1 MTKEQ
6 LTHLFERANEQVE
19 LLRTHKYEF
28 IDSHLDNIEREMH
41 EFVDAGTKLIEEGD
55 TLQIGIVG
63 QVKAGKSSFLN
74 ALFFDGENILPRAS
88 TPMTAGLTILEY
100 GEQNALEVD
109 YFTQKDWN
117 FFERDSDAY
126 KRVEE
131 ECKKE
136 EPNASATVLKRMIED
151 RTTEQNRVAYEMIS
165 KCSLAASKKI
175 DSASDTLTFQNY
187 RELQNGLEKYV
198 GAAGEF
204 TSVVK
209 SIRVKL
215 KDERLKGLR
224 IVDTPGVNDP
234 VLSREN
240 RTRTFLHSCHGV
252 FLLSS
257 SSDFFGSADVQF
269 LNNRVG
275 TEGIAKVVLLAS
287 KFDSVLQDLGSQ
299 YEMQESTKISLAEA
313 ATKQNELFVKRLN
326 EMKGQL
332 KDGFKKGQLVDIE
345 LNYTSGIS
353 YSLAHKD
360 ESEWD
365 DMEKNVAAQ
374 MKRFYPND
382 FATPEQAKQSFNE
395 LANIADI
402 EEDYLR
408 GVFLNNKESIMREKM
423 SAFFDAHQQRIKD
436 ALSSAESDLNL
447 RRKDIDEKSL
457 AEIKQQRETQKK
469 MFTALEEEFKKIIT
483 DFNSSL
489 QNTLKDIGLTIQLN
503 EHFNP
508 PMETIDVSI
517 EHKGLLWGHSN
528 TQMSYST
535 INSTEAKSQVDQSIE
550 VYIQGWHNAWKKVF
564 NETKESFSNKM
575 LDLIR
580 EKAEETADSRVF
592 DDDFYRSML
601 DKTMS
606 QLNFYSRL
614 DLDELLN
621 SFKNKVY
628 KIVNTPFKRPDCKD
642 QKEAAARQTLQDA
655 ALNHTQQIRERVYY
669 EVFDAIKDKVK
680 KECIPT
686 NLRKVIQSLESLKGK
701 FGETLKQNAE
711 YYLNELEKQ
720 LQNQQASLEKIDV
733 VIADFQKLNVL
744 FK

>member
-109 YFTQKDWN
+109 YFTQKDWS

-136 EPNASATVLKRMIED
+136 EPGASATVLKRMIED

-299 YEMQESTKISLAEA
+299 YEMQESTRISLAEA
-313 ATKQNELFVKRLN
+313 ATEQNALFVKRLN
-326 EMKGQL
+326 DMKGQL

-353 YSLAHKD
+353 YSLAHKN

-402 EEDYLR
+402 EEAYLR

-423 SAFFDAHQQRIKD
+423 SVFFDAHQQRIKD

-469 MFTALEEEFKKIIT
+469 VFTALEQKFKEKIT
-483 DFNSSL
+483 NFNSSL
-489 QNTLKDIGLTIQLN
+489 QGTLNDFGVRIQLN

-508 PMETIDVSI
+508 PMEDVDVNI
-517 EHKGLLWGHSN
+517 EHKGFLWGHNN

-535 INSTEAKSQVDQSIE
+535 INSFEAKRQVDHSIE
-550 VYIQGWHNAWKKVF
+550 AYIQEWYKAWQEVF
-564 NETKESFSNKM
+564 NNTKETFSNEM
-575 LDLIR
+575 LVLIR
-580 EKAEETADSRVF
+580 KKAEETADSRTF

-606 QLNFYSRL
+606 QLNFCSRL
-614 DLDELLN
+614 DLGNTLN
-621 SFKNKVY
+621 LFKGKVY
-628 KIVNTPFKRPDCKD
+628 KIVNTRFEPSNYKE
-642 QKEAAARQTLQDA
+642 QKEAVARQSLQDA
-655 ALNHTQQIRERVYY
+655 ALNHTQQIRDKIYY
-669 EVFDAIKDKVK
+669 EVFAPIKDEVE
-680 KECIPT
+680 KEAKRHLVNVT
-686 NLRKVIQSLESLKGK
+686 QHLDSLKDK
-701 FGETLKQNAE
+701 FGKTLNQNAE
-711 YYLNELEKQ
+711 YYLNELKEQ
-720 LQNQQASLEKIDV
+720 LQNQQASLEKIDA

>member
-109 YFTQKDWN
+109 YFTQKDWS

-136 EPNASATVLKRMIED
+136 EPNASATVLKRMIEE

-175 DSASDTLTFQNY
+175 DSASETLAFQNY
-187 RELQNGLEKYV
+187 RELQDGLEKYV

-287 KFDSVLQDLGSQ
+287 KLDSVLQDLGSQ
-299 YEMQESTKISLAEA
+299 YEMQESTRISLAEA
-313 ATKQNELFVKRLN
+313 ATEQNALFVKRLN
-326 EMKGQL
+326 DMKGQL

-360 ESEWD
+360 ESKWD

-423 SAFFDAHQQRIKD
+423 SVFFDAHQQRIKD

-469 MFTALEEEFKKIIT
+469 VFKALEQKFKEKIT
-483 DFNSSL
+483 NFNSSL
-489 QNTLKDIGLTIQLN
+489 QGTLNDFGVRIQLN

-508 PMETIDVSI
+508 PMEDVDVNI
-517 EHKGLLWGHSN
+517 EHKGFLWGHNN
-528 TQMSYST
+528 TQMSYSA
-535 INSTEAKSQVDQSIE
+535 INSFEAKRQVDHSIE
-550 VYIQGWHNAWKKVF
+550 AYIQEWYKAWQEVF
-564 NETKESFSNKM
+564 NNTKETFSNEM

-580 EKAEETADSRVF
+580 KKAEETADSRAF

-606 QLNFYSRL
+606 KLNFCSNL
-614 DLDELLN
+614 DLGKLLN
-621 SFKNKVY
+621 SFKNKAY
-628 KIVNTPFKRPDCKD
+628 NIVNIPFKRPDCYD
-642 QKEAAARQTLQDA
+642 QKEAVARQTLQDA
-655 ALNHTQQIRERVYY
+655 ALNHTQQIRERIYY
-669 EVFDAIKDKVK
+669 EVFDAIKYEVE
-680 KECIPT
+680 KEAKRYLVEI
-686 NLRKVIQSLESLKGK
+686 NQSLESLKDEFGK
-701 FGETLKQNAE
+701 TLKRNAE
-711 YYLNELEKQ
+711 YYLNELEEQ
-720 LQNQQASLEKIDV
+720 LQNQQASLEKIDA

>member
-109 YFTQKDWN
+109 YFTQKDWS

-136 EPNASATVLKRMIED
+136 EPNASATVLKRMIEE

-175 DSASDTLTFQNY
+175 DSASETLAFQNY
-187 RELQNGLEKYV
+187 RELQDGLEKYV

-299 YEMQESTKISLAEA
+299 YEMQESTRISLAEA
-313 ATKQNELFVKRLN
+313 ATEQNALFVKRLN
-326 EMKGQL
+326 DMKGQL
-332 KDGFKKGQLVDIE
+332 KDGFKKGELVDIE

-360 ESEWD
+360 ESKWD

-423 SAFFDAHQQRIKD
+423 SVFFDAHQQRIKD

-469 MFTALEEEFKKIIT
+469 VFKALEQKFKEKIT
-483 DFNSSL
+483 NFNSSL
-489 QNTLKDIGLTIQLN
+489 QGTLNDFGVRIQLN

-508 PMETIDVSI
+508 PMEDVDVNI
-517 EHKGLLWGHSN
+517 EHKGFLWGHNN
-528 TQMSYST
+528 TQMSYSA
-535 INSTEAKSQVDQSIE
+535 INSFEAKRQVDHSIE
-550 VYIQGWHNAWKKVF
+550 AYIQEWYKAWQEVF
-564 NETKESFSNKM
+564 NNTKETFSNEM

-580 EKAEETADSRVF
+580 KKAEETADSRAF

-606 QLNFYSRL
+606 KLNFCSNL
-614 DLDELLN
+614 DLGKLLN
-621 SFKNKVY
+621 SFKNKAY
-628 KIVNTPFKRPDCKD
+628 NIVNIPFKRPDCYD
-642 QKEAAARQTLQDA
+642 QKEAVARQTLQDA
-655 ALNHTQQIRERVYY
+655 ALNHTQQIRERIYY
-669 EVFDAIKDKVK
+669 EVFDAIKYEVE
-680 KECIPT
+680 KEAKRYLVEI
-686 NLRKVIQSLESLKGK
+686 NQSLESLKDEFGK
-701 FGETLKQNAE
+701 TLKRNAE
-711 YYLNELEKQ
+711 YYLNELEEQ
-720 LQNQQASLEKIDV
+720 LQNQQASLEKIDA

>member
-19 LLRTHKYEF
+19 LLRIHKYEF

-109 YFTQKDWN
+109 YFTQKDWS

-136 EPNASATVLKRMIED
+136 EPGASATVLKRMIEG

-187 RELQNGLEKYV
+187 RELQNDLEKYV

-299 YEMQESTKISLAEA
+299 YEMQESTRISLAEA
-313 ATKQNELFVKRLN
+313 ATEQNALFVKRLN
-326 EMKGQL
+326 DMKGQL

-360 ESEWD
+360 ESKWD

-423 SAFFDAHQQRIKD
+423 SVFFDAHQQRIKD
-436 ALSSAESDLNL
+436 ALCSAESDLNL
-447 RRKDIDEKSL
+447 RRKDINKKSL
-457 AEIKQQRETQKK
+457 AEIEQQLETQKK
-469 MFTALEEEFKKIIT
+469 LFTALEEKFENIIT

-508 PMETIDVSI
+508 PMETIDDVNI
-517 EHKGLLWGHSN
+517 EHKGILWGHNN
-528 TQMSYST
+528 TLMSYST
-535 INSTEAKSQVDQSIE
+535 INRDETKRQVDHSIE
-550 VYIQGWHNAWKKVF
+550 AYIQEWYKAWQEVFDNTKK
-564 NETKESFSNKM
+564 TFSNEM

-580 EKAEETADSRVF
+580 EKAEETADSRAF
-592 DDDFYRSML
+592 DDDFYRRML
-601 DKTMS
+601 EKTMS
-606 QLNFYSRL
+606 QLNFCSRL
-614 DLDELLN
+614 DLGKTLN
-621 SFKNKVY
+621 LFKDKVY
-628 KIVNTPFKRPDCKD
+628 KIVNIRFEPSNYKE
-642 QKEAAARQTLQDA
+642 QKEAVARQSLQDA
-655 ALNHTQQIRERVYY
+655 ALNHTQQIRDKIYY
-669 EVFDAIKDKVK
+669 EVFAPIKDEVE
-680 KECIPT
+680 KEAKRHLVNVT
-686 NLRKVIQSLESLKGK
+686 QHLDSLKDK
-701 FGETLKQNAE
+701 FGKTLNQNAE
-711 YYLNELEKQ
+711 YYLNELKEQ
-720 LQNQQASLEKIDV
+720 LQNQQASLEKIDA

>member
-109 YFTQKDWN
+109 YFTQKDWS

-136 EPNASATVLKRMIED
+136 EPNVSATVLKRMIEE

-187 RELQNGLEKYV
+187 RELQNELEKYV

-299 YEMQESTKISLAEA
+299 YEMQESTRISLAEA
-313 ATKQNELFVKRLN
+313 ADKQNKLFVDRLN
-326 EMKGQL
+326 ETKGQL
-332 KDGFKKGQLVDIE
+332 KDGFKKGEHLDIE

-353 YSLAHKD
+353 YSLAHKN

-423 SAFFDAHQQRIKD
+423 SVFFDAHQQRIKD

-457 AEIKQQRETQKK
+457 AEIEQQRETQKK
-469 MFTALEEEFKKIIT
+469 MFTALKEKFGKIIT

-489 QNTLKDIGLTIQLN
+489 QGTLRDIRLTIQLH
-503 EHFNP
+503 EHLNP
-508 PMETIDVSI
+508 PMETIDVNI
-517 EHKGLLWGHSN
+517 EHKGLLWGHNN

-535 INSTEAKSQVDQSIE
+535 INHGETKMLVDQRIEEYIEKWHNVWKKIFNEAK
-550 VYIQGWHNAWKKVF
+550 K
-564 NETKESFSNKM
+564 SFSNEM
-575 LDLIR
+575 FDLIR
-580 EKAEETADSRVF
+580 KKAVETADSRAF

-601 DKTMS
+601 DKTLA

-614 DLDELLN
+614 DLDNILDAH
-621 SFKNKVY
+621 KNIAY
-628 KIVNTPFKRPDCKD
+628 EIVNDDFKRPDCYD
-642 QKEAAARQTLQDA
+642 QKEAAARQTLYDA
-655 ALNHTQQIRERVYY
+655 AQAYTREVMNNIHQAVFVPIKRGVKT
-669 EVFDAIKDKVK
+669 EVNKFIDEV
-680 KECIPT
+680 T
-686 NLRKVIQSLESLKGK
+686 QSLDSLKDK
-701 FGETLKQNAE
+701 FGETLTQNAD
-711 YYLNELEKQ
+711 YYLNELEEQ
-720 LQNQQASLEKIDV
+720 LQNQQASLEKIDA

>member
-6 LTHLFERANEQVE
+6 LTHLFECANEQVE

-109 YFTQKDWN
+109 YFTQKDWS

-136 EPNASATVLKRMIED
+136 EPNASATVLKRMIEE

-175 DSASDTLTFQNY
+175 DSASDTLIFQNY
-187 RELQNGLEKYV
+187 RDLQDGLEKYV

-299 YEMQESTKISLAEA
+299 YEMQESTRISLVEA
-313 ATKQNELFVKRLN
+313 ATEQNALFVKRLN
-326 EMKGQL
+326 DMKGQL
-332 KDGFKKGQLVDIE
+332 KDGFKKGRLVDIE

-360 ESEWD
+360 ESKWD

-423 SAFFDAHQQRIKD
+423 SVFFDAHQQRIKD

-457 AEIKQQRETQKK
+457 DEIEQQCETQKK
-469 MFTALEEEFKKIIT
+469 MFTALEEKFGKIIT

-508 PMETIDVSI
+508 PMETLDVNI
-517 EHKGLLWGHSN
+517 EHKGLLWGHNN
-528 TQMSYST
+528 TLMSYST
-535 INSTEAKSQVDQSIE
+535 INSFEAKSQVDHSIE
-550 VYIQGWHNAWKKVF
+550 AYIQEWYKAWQEVF
-564 NETKESFSNKM
+564 NNTKKTFSNEM

-580 EKAEETADSRVF
+580 EKAEETADSRAF
-592 DDDFYRSML
+592 DDDFYRRML
-601 DKTMS
+601 EKTMS
-606 QLNFYSRL
+606 QLNFCSRL
-614 DLDELLN
+614 DLGKTLN
-621 SFKNKVY
+621 LFKDKVY
-628 KIVNTPFKRPDCKD
+628 KIVNTRFEPSNYKE
-642 QKEAAARQTLQDA
+642 QKEAVARQSLQDT
-655 ALNHTQQIRERVYY
+655 ALNHTQQIRDKIYY
-669 EVFDAIKDKVK
+669 EVFAPIKDEVE
-680 KECIPT
+680 KEAKRHLVNVT
-686 NLRKVIQSLESLKGK
+686 QHLDSLKDK
-701 FGETLKQNAE
+701 FGKTLNQNAE
-711 YYLNELEKQ
+711 YYLNELKEQ
-720 LQNQQASLEKIDV
+720 LQNQQASLEKIDA

>member
-109 YFTQKDWN
+109 YFTQKDWS

-136 EPNASATVLKRMIED
+136 EPNASATVLKRMIEE

-165 KCSLAASKKI
+165 KCSLEASKKI

-198 GAAGEF
+198 GAAGKF

-287 KFDSVLQDLGSQ
+287 KFDSVLQDRGYQ
-299 YEMQESTKISLAEA
+299 CNGRESLAEA
-313 ATKQNELFVKRLN
+313 ADKQNKLFVDRLN
-326 EMKGQL
+326 ETKGQL

-423 SAFFDAHQQRIKD
+423 SVFFDAHQQRIKD

-457 AEIKQQRETQKK
+457 AEIEQQRKTQKK
-469 MFTALEEEFKKIIT
+469 MFTALEEKFGKIIT

-489 QNTLKDIGLTIQLN
+489 QGTLRDIRLTIQLD
-503 EHFNP
+503 EHLNP
-508 PMETIDVSI
+508 PMETIDDVKI
-517 EHKGLLWGHSN
+517 KHKGILWGHN
-528 TQMSYST
+528 ITQMSYSI
-535 INSTEAKSQVDQSIE
+535 INSFEAKRQVDQRIE
-550 VYIQGWHNAWKKVF
+550 EYIEKWHNAWKKIF
-564 NETKESFSNKM
+564 KEAMESFSNEM
-575 LDLIR
+575 FDLIR
-580 EKAEETADSRVF
+580 KKAEETADSRVF

-601 DKTMS
+601 NKTMA

-614 DLDELLN
+614 DLGDILDAHKKIAYE
-621 SFKNKVY
+621 
-628 KIVNTPFKRPDCKD
+628 IVNDDFKRPDCEEL
-642 QKEAAARQTLQDA
+642 KEAVAQQTLSDA
-655 ALNHTQQIRERVYY
+655 AQAYTREVMNKIQYQ
-669 EVFDAIKDKVK
+669 VFESIKDALKNEVPNSIGKV
-680 KECIPT
+680 T
-686 NLRKVIQSLESLKGK
+686 QYLDLLKDK
-701 FGETLKQNAE
+701 FGKTLNQNAE
-711 YYLNELEKQ
+711 YYLNELKEQ
-720 LQNQQASLEKIDV
+720 LQNQQASLEKIDA

>member
-109 YFTQKDWN
+109 YFTQKDWS

-136 EPNASATVLKRMIED
+136 EPNASATVLKRMIEE
-151 RTTEQNRVAYEMIS
+151 RTSEQNRVAYEMIS

-187 RELQNGLEKYV
+187 RDLQNSLEKYV

-299 YEMQESTKISLAEA
+299 YEMQESTRISLAEA
-313 ATKQNELFVKRLN
+313 ATEQNALFVKRLN
-326 EMKGQL
+326 DMKRQL

-382 FATPEQAKQSFNE
+382 FATSEQAKQSFNE
-395 LANIADI
+395 LANIAGI

-423 SAFFDAHQQRIKD
+423 SVFFNAHQQRIKD

-469 MFTALEEEFKKIIT
+469 VFKALEQKFKEKIT
-483 DFNSSL
+483 NFNSSL
-489 QNTLKDIGLTIQLN
+489 QGTLNDFGVRIQLN

-508 PMETIDVSI
+508 PMEDVDVNI
-517 EHKGLLWGHSN
+517 EHKGFLWGHNN

-535 INSTEAKSQVDQSIE
+535 ISSFEAKRQVDHSIE
-550 VYIQGWHNAWKKVF
+550 AYIQEWYKAWQEVF
-564 NETKESFSNKM
+564 NNTKETFSNEM

-580 EKAEETADSRVF
+580 EKAEETADSRAF

-606 QLNFYSRL
+606 KLNFCSNL
-614 DLDELLN
+614 DLGKLLN
-621 SFKNKVY
+621 SFKNKAY
-628 KIVNTPFKRPDCKD
+628 NIVNTPFKRPDCYD
-642 QKEAAARQTLQDA
+642 QKEAVARQTLQDA
-655 ALNHTQQIRERVYY
+655 ALNHTQQIRERIYY
-669 EVFDAIKDKVK
+669 EVFDAIKYEVE
-680 KECIPT
+680 KETKRYLVEI
-686 NLRKVIQSLESLKGK
+686 NQSLESLKDE
-701 FGETLKQNAE
+701 FGETLKRNAD
-711 YYLNELEKQ
+711 YYLNELEEQ
-720 LQNQQASLEKIDV
+720 LQNQQASLEKIDA

>member
-109 YFTQKDWN
+109 YFTQKDWS

-136 EPNASATVLKRMIED
+136 EPNVSATVLKRMIEE

-187 RELQNGLEKYV
+187 RELQNELEKYV

-299 YEMQESTKISLAEA
+299 YEMQESTRISLAEA
-313 ATKQNELFVKRLN
+313 ADKQNKLFVDRLN
-326 EMKGQL
+326 ETKGQL

-353 YSLAHKD
+353 YSLAHKN

-447 RRKDIDEKSL
+447 RRKEIDEKSL
-457 AEIKQQRETQKK
+457 AEIKQQREIQKK
-469 MFTALEEEFKKIIT
+469 MFTALEEKFENIIT

-489 QNTLKDIGLTIQLN
+489 QNTLKDIGLTIQLK
-503 EHFNP
+503 EHVNP

-528 TQMSYST
+528 TQMSYSA

-564 NETKESFSNKM
+564 NETKKSFSNKM

-580 EKAEETADSRVF
+580 EKAEETADSRAF
-592 DDDFYRSML
+592 DDDFYRSVL

-606 QLNFYSRL
+606 QLNFCSTL

-621 SFKNKVY
+621 LFKNKAY
-628 KIVNTPFKRPDCKD
+628 NIVNTSFECPCCHD
-642 QKEAAARQTLQDA
+642 QKEAVARQTLQDA
-655 ALNHTQQIRERVYY
+655 ALNHTQQIRNQIYY
-669 EVFDAIKDKVK
+669 EVFVPIKDKVK
-680 KECIPT
+680 KET
-686 NLRKVIQSLESLKGK
+686 NSNLNKVIQSLESLKGK
-701 FGETLKQNAE
+701 FGETLKLNAE

-720 LQNQQASLEKIDV
+720 LQNQQASLEKIDA

>member
-109 YFTQKDWN
+109 YFTQKDWS

-165 KCSLAASKKI
+165 KCSLEASKKI
-175 DSASDTLTFQNY
+175 DSASDPLTFQNY

-198 GAAGEF
+198 GAAGKF

-299 YEMQESTKISLAEA
+299 YEMQESTRISLAEA
-313 ATKQNELFVKRLN
+313 ADKQNKLFVDRLN
-326 EMKGQL
+326 ETKGQL

-423 SAFFDAHQQRIKD
+423 SVFFDAHQQRIKD

-469 MFTALEEEFKKIIT
+469 VFTALEEKFENIIT

-508 PMETIDVSI
+508 PMENVDVKI
-517 EHKGLLWGHSN
+517 KHKGFLWGHN
-528 TQMSYST
+528 ITEMSYSI
-535 INSTEAKSQVDQSIE
+535 INSYETRKQVDHSIKA
-550 VYIQGWHNAWKKVF
+550 YIQEWYKAWQEVFDNTKK
-564 NETKESFSNKM
+564 TFSNEM
-575 LDLIR
+575 LDLICK
-580 EKAEETADSRVF
+580 KAQETADSRAF
-592 DDDFYRSML
+592 DDDFYRRML
-601 DKTMS
+601 EKTMS
-606 QLNFYSRL
+606 QLNFCSRL
-614 DLDELLN
+614 DLDPLLE
-621 SFKNKVY
+621 KYKETAY
-628 KIVNTPFKRPDCKD
+628 DKIVNNYFVPPCQIDE
-642 QKEAAARQTLQDA
+642 KEAVAQQTLYDA
-655 ALNHTQQIRERVYY
+655 AQAYTREVMNNIHQAVFVPIKRDVKTEANNSIGKVTQYL
-669 EVFDAIKDKVK
+669 D
-680 KECIPT
+680 
-686 NLRKVIQSLESLKGK
+686 SLKVEFGK
-701 FGETLKQNAE
+701 TLKQNAD

-720 LQNQQASLEKIDV
+720 LQNQQASLEKIDA

>member
-109 YFTQKDWN
+109 YFTQKDWS

-136 EPNASATVLKRMIED
+136 EPNASATVLKRMIEE

-165 KCSLAASKKI
+165 KCSLEASKKI

-198 GAAGEF
+198 GAAGKF

-299 YEMQESTKISLAEA
+299 YEMQESTRISLAEA
-313 ATKQNELFVKRLN
+313 ADKQNKLFVDRLN
-326 EMKGQL
+326 ETKGQL

-423 SAFFDAHQQRIKD
+423 SVFFDAHQQRIKD

-447 RRKDIDEKSL
+447 RRKDIDKKSL
-457 AEIKQQRETQKK
+457 DEIEQQCETQKK
-469 MFTALEEEFKKIIT
+469 MFTALEEKFENIIT

-508 PMETIDVSI
+508 PMENVDVKI
-517 EHKGLLWGHSN
+517 KHKGFLWGHN
-528 TQMSYST
+528 ITEMSYSI
-535 INSTEAKSQVDQSIE
+535 INSYETREQVDHSIKA
-550 VYIQGWHNAWKKVF
+550 YIQEWYKAWQEVF
-564 NETKESFSNKM
+564 DNTTKTFSNEM
-575 LDLIR
+575 LDLICK
-580 EKAEETADSRVF
+580 KAKETADSRAF
-592 DDDFYRSML
+592 DDDFYRRML
-601 DKTMS
+601 EKTMS
-606 QLNFYSRL
+606 QLNFCSRL
-614 DLDELLN
+614 DLDPLLE
-621 SFKNKVY
+621 KYKETAY
-628 KIVNTPFKRPDCKD
+628 DKIVNNYFVPPCQKD
-642 QKEAAARQTLQDA
+642 EKEAVAQQTLYDA
-655 ALNHTQQIRERVYY
+655 AQAYTREVMNNIHQAVFVPIKRDVKTEANKSIGKVTQHL
-669 EVFDAIKDKVK
+669 DSLKDKF
-680 KECIPT
+680 
-686 NLRKVIQSLESLKGK
+686 GK
-701 FGETLKQNAE
+701 TLNQNAD
-711 YYLNELEKQ
+711 YYLNELKKQ
-720 LQNQQASLEKIDV
+720 LQNKQASLEKIDA
-733 VIADFQKLNVL
+733 VITDFQKLNVL

>member
-19 LLRTHKYEF
+19 LLRIHNYEF

-63 QVKAGKSSFLN
+63 QVKTGKSSFLN

-109 YFTQKDWN
+109 YFTQKDWS

-136 EPNASATVLKRMIED
+136 EPNASATVLKRMIEE

-165 KCSLAASKKI
+165 KCSLEASKKI
-175 DSASDTLTFQNY
+175 DCASDTLTFQNY

-436 ALSSAESDLNL
+436 VLSSAESDLNL

-469 MFTALEEEFKKIIT
+469 MFKALEQKFKEKIT
-483 DFNSSL
+483 NFNSSL
-489 QNTLKDIGLTIQLN
+489 QGTLNDFGVRIQLN

-508 PMETIDVSI
+508 LMEDVDVNI
-517 EHKGLLWGHSN
+517 EHKGFLWGHNN

-535 INSTEAKSQVDQSIE
+535 INSFEAKRQVDHSIE
-550 VYIQGWHNAWKKVF
+550 AYIQEWYKAWQEVF
-564 NETKESFSNKM
+564 NNTKETFSNEM

-580 EKAEETADSRVF
+580 EKAEETADSRAF

-606 QLNFYSRL
+606 KLNFCSNL
-614 DLDELLN
+614 DLGKLLN
-621 SFKNKVY
+621 SFKNKAY
-628 KIVNTPFKRPDCKD
+628 NIVNTPFKRTDCYD
-642 QKEAAARQTLQDA
+642 QKEAVARQTLQDA
-655 ALNHTQQIRERVYY
+655 ALNHTQQIRERIYY
-669 EVFDAIKDKVK
+669 EVFDAIKYEVE
-680 KECIPT
+680 KEAKRYLVEI
-686 NLRKVIQSLESLKGK
+686 NQSLESLKDE
-701 FGETLKQNAE
+701 FGETLKRNAE
-711 YYLNELEKQ
+711 YYLDELEKQ
-720 LQNQQASLEKIDV
+720 LQNQQASLEKIDA
-733 VIADFQKLNVL
+733 VIADFQKLYVL

>member
-109 YFTQKDWN
+109 YFTQKDWS

-136 EPNASATVLKRMIED
+136 EPNASATVLKRMIEE

-165 KCSLAASKKI
+165 KCSLEASKKI
-175 DSASDTLTFQNY
+175 DCASDTLTFQNY
-187 RELQNGLEKYV
+187 RELQDGLEKYV
-198 GAAGEF
+198 GVAGEF

-257 SSDFFGSADVQF
+257 SPDFFGDADTEF

-287 KFDSVLQDLGSQ
+287 KFDSVLQDRGYQ
-299 YEMQESTKISLAEA
+299 CKGREPLAEA
-313 ATKQNELFVKRLN
+313 TREQIAEFVKRLN
-326 EMKGQL
+326 QMKGKL
-332 KDGFKKGQLVDIE
+332 KDGFKKGQFVDIV

-360 ESEWD
+360 ESKWD

-382 FATPEQAKQSFNE
+382 FATSEQAKQSFNE
-395 LANIADI
+395 LANIAGI

-423 SAFFDAHQQRIKD
+423 SVFFNAHQQRIKD
-436 ALSSAESDLNL
+436 TLSSAESDLNL

-469 MFTALEEEFKKIIT
+469 VFTALEEKFRKIIT

-489 QNTLKDIGLTIQLN
+489 QGTLRDIRLTIQLD
-503 EHFNP
+503 EHLNP
-508 PMETIDVSI
+508 PMENVDVKI
-517 EHKGLLWGHSN
+517 KHKGILWGHN
-528 TQMSYST
+528 ITQMSYSI
-535 INSTEAKSQVDQSIE
+535 INSFEAKRQVDQRIKE
-550 VYIQGWHNAWKKVF
+550 YIGKWHNAWKEIF
-564 NETKESFSNKM
+564 NEAKETFSNEM
-575 LDLIR
+575 LDLICK
-580 EKAEETADSRVF
+580 KAKETADSRAF

-606 QLNFYSRL
+606 KLNFYSRL
-614 DLDELLN
+614 DLGDILDAHKKIAYE
-621 SFKNKVY
+621 
-628 KIVNTPFKRPDCKD
+628 IVNDDFKRPDCEE
-642 QKEAAARQTLQDA
+642 QKEAVAQQTLSDA
-655 ALNHTQQIRERVYY
+655 AQAYTREVMNKIQYQ
-669 EVFDAIKDKVK
+669 VFESIKDALKNEVPNSIGKV
-680 KECIPT
+680 T
-686 NLRKVIQSLESLKGK
+686 QYLDSLKDK
-701 FGETLKQNAE
+701 FGETLKLNAE

-720 LQNQQASLEKIDV
+720 LQNQQASLEKIDA

>member
-109 YFTQKDWN
+109 YFTQKDWS

-136 EPNASATVLKRMIED
+136 EPNASATVLKRMIEE

-175 DSASDTLTFQNY
+175 DSASETLAFQNY
-187 RELQNGLEKYV
+187 RELQDGLEKYV

-299 YEMQESTKISLAEA
+299 YEMQESTRISLAEA
-313 ATKQNELFVKRLN
+313 ATEQNALFVKRLN
-326 EMKGQL
+326 DMKGQL

-360 ESEWD
+360 ESKWD

-423 SAFFDAHQQRIKD
+423 SVFFDAHQQRIKD

-469 MFTALEEEFKKIIT
+469 VFKALEQKFKEKIT
-483 DFNSSL
+483 NFNSSL
-489 QNTLKDIGLTIQLN
+489 QGTLNDFGVRIQLN

-508 PMETIDVSI
+508 PMEDVDVNI
-517 EHKGLLWGHSN
+517 EHKGFLWGHNN
-528 TQMSYST
+528 TQMSYSA
-535 INSTEAKSQVDQSIE
+535 INSFEAKRQVDHSIE
-550 VYIQGWHNAWKKVF
+550 AYIQEWYKAWQEVF
-564 NETKESFSNKM
+564 NNTKETFSNEM

-580 EKAEETADSRVF
+580 KKAEETADSRAF

-606 QLNFYSRL
+606 KLNFCSNL
-614 DLDELLN
+614 DLGKLLN
-621 SFKNKVY
+621 SFKNKAY
-628 KIVNTPFKRPDCKD
+628 NIVNIPFKRPDCYD
-642 QKEAAARQTLQDA
+642 QKEAVARQTLQDA
-655 ALNHTQQIRERVYY
+655 ALNHTQQIRERIYY
-669 EVFDAIKDKVK
+669 EVFDAIKYEVE
-680 KECIPT
+680 KEAKRYLVEI
-686 NLRKVIQSLESLKGK
+686 NQSLESLKDEFGK
-701 FGETLKQNAE
+701 TLKRNAE
-711 YYLNELEKQ
+711 YYLNELEEQ
-720 LQNQQASLEKIDV
+720 LQNQQASLEKIDA

>member
-6 LTHLFERANEQVE
+6 LTHLFECANEQVE

-109 YFTQKDWN
+109 YFTQKDWS

-136 EPNASATVLKRMIED
+136 EPNASATVLKRMIEE

-187 RELQNGLEKYV
+187 RELQNDLEKYV

-299 YEMQESTKISLAEA
+299 YEMQERNKISLAEA
-313 ATKQNELFVKRLN
+313 ATEQNALFVKRLN
-326 EMKGQL
+326 DMKGQL

-353 YSLAHKD
+353 YSLARKD

-423 SAFFDAHQQRIKD
+423 SVFFDAHQQRIKD
-436 ALSSAESDLNL
+436 ALSSAEGDLNL
-447 RRKDIDEKSL
+447 RRKDINEKSL
-457 AEIKQQRETQKK
+457 AEIEQQCETQKK
-469 MFTALEEEFKKIIT
+469 MFTALEEKFGKIIT

-508 PMETIDVSI
+508 PMETLDVNI
-517 EHKGLLWGHSN
+517 EHKGLLWGHNN

-535 INSTEAKSQVDQSIE
+535 INSFEAKRQVDHSIE
-550 VYIQGWHNAWKKVF
+550 AYIQEWYKAWQEVFDNTKK
-564 NETKESFSNKM
+564 TFSNEM

-580 EKAEETADSRVF
+580 EKAEETADSRAF
-592 DDDFYRSML
+592 DDDFYRRML
-601 DKTMS
+601 EKTMS
-606 QLNFYSRL
+606 QLNFCSRL
-614 DLDELLN
+614 DLGKTLN
-621 SFKNKVY
+621 LFKDKVY
-628 KIVNTPFKRPDCKD
+628 KIVNTRLEPSNYKE
-642 QKEAAARQTLQDA
+642 QKEAVARQSLQDA
-655 ALNHTQQIRERVYY
+655 ALNHTQQIRDKIYY
-669 EVFDAIKDKVK
+669 EVFAPIKDEVE
-680 KECIPT
+680 KEAKRHLVNVT
-686 NLRKVIQSLESLKGK
+686 QHLDSLKDK
-701 FGETLKQNAE
+701 FGKTLNQNAE
-711 YYLNELEKQ
+711 YYLNELKEQ
-720 LQNQQASLEKIDV
+720 LQNQQASLEKIDA

>member
-100 GEQNALEVD
+100 GEQNALEID
-109 YFTQKDWN
+109 YFTQKDWS

-136 EPNASATVLKRMIED
+136 EPNASATVLKRMIEE

-175 DSASDTLTFQNY
+175 DSASETLTFQNY
-187 RELQNGLEKYV
+187 RDLQNSLEKYV

-299 YEMQESTKISLAEA
+299 YEMQESTRISLAEA
-313 ATKQNELFVKRLN
+313 ATEQNALFVKRLN
-326 EMKGQL
+326 DMKGQL

-360 ESEWD
+360 ESKWD

-423 SAFFDAHQQRIKD
+423 SVFFDAHQQRIKD

-469 MFTALEEEFKKIIT
+469 MFTALEEKFENIIT
-483 DFNSSL
+483 NFNSSL
-489 QNTLKDIGLTIQLN
+489 QGTLRDIGLTIQLD
-503 EHFNP
+503 EHLNP
-508 PMETIDVSI
+508 PMETIDDVKI
-517 EHKGLLWGHSN
+517 KHKGILWGHN
-528 TQMSYST
+528 ITQMSYSI
-535 INSTEAKSQVDQSIE
+535 INSFEAKRQVDQRIE
-550 VYIQGWHNAWKKVF
+550 EYIEKWHNAWKKIF
-564 NETKESFSNKM
+564 KEAMESFSNEM
-575 LDLIR
+575 FDLIR
-580 EKAEETADSRVF
+580 KKAEETADSRVF

-601 DKTMS
+601 DKTLA

-614 DLDELLN
+614 DLDNILDAH
-621 SFKNKVY
+621 KNIAY
-628 KIVNTPFKRPDCKD
+628 EIVNDDFKRPDCEE
-642 QKEAAARQTLQDA
+642 QKEAAARQTLYDA
-655 ALNHTQQIRERVYY
+655 AQAYTREVMNNIHQAVFVPIKRGVKTEVNKFIDEVTQSL
-669 EVFDAIKDKVK
+669 DSLKDKF
-680 KECIPT
+680 
-686 NLRKVIQSLESLKGK
+686 GK
-701 FGETLKQNAE
+701 TLTQNAD
-711 YYLNELEKQ
+711 YYLNELEEQ
-720 LQNQQASLEKIDV
+720 LQNQQASLEKIDA
-733 VIADFQKLNVL
+733 VIVDFQKLNVL

>member
-19 LLRTHKYEF
+19 LLRIHKYEF

-109 YFTQKDWN
+109 YFTQKDWS

-136 EPNASATVLKRMIED
+136 EPGASATVLKRMIEG

-187 RELQNGLEKYV
+187 RELQNDLEKYV

-299 YEMQESTKISLAEA
+299 YEMQESTRISLAEA
-313 ATKQNELFVKRLN
+313 ATEQNALFVKRLN
-326 EMKGQL
+326 DMKGQL

-360 ESEWD
+360 ESKWD

-423 SAFFDAHQQRIKD
+423 SVFFDAHQQRIKD
-436 ALSSAESDLNL
+436 ALCSAESDLNL
-447 RRKDIDEKSL
+447 RRKDINKKSL
-457 AEIKQQRETQKK
+457 AEIEQQLETQKK
-469 MFTALEEEFKKIIT
+469 LFTALEEKFENIIT

-508 PMETIDVSI
+508 PMETIDDVNI
-517 EHKGLLWGHSN
+517 EHKGILWGHNN
-528 TQMSYST
+528 TLMSYST
-535 INSTEAKSQVDQSIE
+535 INRDETKMLVDQRIE
-550 VYIQGWHNAWKKVF
+550 EYIEKWHNAWKKIF
-564 NETKESFSNKM
+564 KEAKESFSNEM
-575 LDLIR
+575 FDLIR
-580 EKAEETADSRVF
+580 KKAEETADSRAF

-601 DKTMS
+601 DKTLA

-614 DLDELLN
+614 DLENILDAH
-621 SFKNKVY
+621 KNIAY
-628 KIVNTPFKRPDCKD
+628 EIVNDDFKRPDCYD
-642 QKEAAARQTLQDA
+642 QKEAAARQTLYDA
-655 ALNHTQQIRERVYY
+655 AQAYTREVMNNIHQAVFVPIKRAVKT
-669 EVFDAIKDKVK
+669 EVNKSIDKV
-680 KECIPT
+680 T
-686 NLRKVIQSLESLKGK
+686 QSLDSFKNK
-701 FGETLKQNAE
+701 FGETLTQNAE
-711 YYLNELEKQ
+711 YYLNELAEQ
-720 LQNQQASLEKIDV
+720 LQNQQASLEKIDA

>member
-109 YFTQKDWN
+109 YFTQKDWS

-136 EPNASATVLKRMIED
+136 EPNASATVLKRMIEE

-175 DSASDTLTFQNY
+175 DSASETLAFQNY
-187 RELQNGLEKYV
+187 RELQDGLEKYV

-299 YEMQESTKISLAEA
+299 YEMQESTRISLAEA
-313 ATKQNELFVKRLN
+313 ATEQNALFVKRLN
-326 EMKGQL
+326 DMKGQL

-360 ESEWD
+360 ESKWD

-423 SAFFDAHQQRIKD
+423 SVFFDAHQQRIKD

-469 MFTALEEEFKKIIT
+469 VFKALEQKFKEKIT
-483 DFNSSL
+483 NLNSSL
-489 QNTLKDIGLTIQLN
+489 QGTLNDFGVRIQLN

-508 PMETIDVSI
+508 PMEDVDVNI
-517 EHKGLLWGHSN
+517 EHKGFLWGHNN
-528 TQMSYST
+528 TQMSYSA
-535 INSTEAKSQVDQSIE
+535 INSFEAKRQVDHSIE
-550 VYIQGWHNAWKKVF
+550 AYIQEWYKAWQEVF
-564 NETKESFSNKM
+564 NNTKETFSNEM

-580 EKAEETADSRVF
+580 KKAEETADSRAF

-606 QLNFYSRL
+606 KLNFCSNL
-614 DLDELLN
+614 DLGKLLN
-621 SFKNKVY
+621 SFKNKAY
-628 KIVNTPFKRPDCKD
+628 NIVNIPFKRPDCYD
-642 QKEAAARQTLQDA
+642 QKEAVARQTLQDA
-655 ALNHTQQIRERVYY
+655 ALNHTQQIRERIYY
-669 EVFDAIKDKVK
+669 EVFDAIKYEVE
-680 KECIPT
+680 KEAKRYLVEI
-686 NLRKVIQSLESLKGK
+686 NQSLESLKDEFGK
-701 FGETLKQNAE
+701 TLKRNAE
-711 YYLNELEKQ
+711 YYLNELEEQ
-720 LQNQQASLEKIDV
+720 LQNQQASLEKIDA

>member
-100 GEQNALEVD
+100 GEQNALEID
-109 YFTQKDWN
+109 YFTQKDWS

-187 RELQNGLEKYV
+187 RDLQNSLEKYV

-299 YEMQESTKISLAEA
+299 YEMQESTRISLAEA
-313 ATKQNELFVKRLN
+313 ATEQNALFVKRLN
-326 EMKGQL
+326 DMKGQL

-395 LANIADI
+395 LANITDI

-423 SAFFDAHQQRIKD
+423 SVFFDAHQQRIKD

-457 AEIKQQRETQKK
+457 AEIEQQRETQKK
-469 MFTALEEEFKKIIT
+469 MFKALEEKFGKIIT

-508 PMETIDVSI
+508 PMETLDVNI
-517 EHKGLLWGHSN
+517 EHKGLLWWHNN
-528 TQMSYST
+528 TLMSYST
-535 INSTEAKSQVDQSIE
+535 INSFEAKRQVDHSIE
-550 VYIQGWHNAWKKVF
+550 AYIQEWYKAWQEVF
-564 NETKESFSNKM
+564 NNTKESFSNEM
-575 LDLIR
+575 FDLIR
-580 EKAEETADSRVF
+580 KKAEETADSRVF

-606 QLNFYSRL
+606 QLNFCSRL
-614 DLDELLN
+614 NLGNILN
-621 SFKNKVY
+621 FFKDKVY
-628 KIVNTPFKRPDCKD
+628 NIVNTRFEPSNYKE
-642 QKEAAARQTLQDA
+642 QKEAVARQSLQDA
-655 ALNHTQQIRERVYY
+655 ALNHTQQIRDKIYY
-669 EVFDAIKDKVK
+669 EVFAPIKDGVEKETNRHLGKV
-680 KECIPT
+680 T
-686 NLRKVIQSLESLKGK
+686 QYLDSLKDK
-701 FGETLKQNAE
+701 FGETLNQNAN
-711 YYLNELEKQ
+711 YYLNELQEQ
-720 LQNQQASLEKIDV
+720 LQNQRASLEKIDA

>member
-109 YFTQKDWN
+109 YFTQKDWS

-136 EPNASATVLKRMIED
+136 EPNASATVLKRMIEE

-175 DSASDTLTFQNY
+175 ESASETLAFQNY
-187 RELQNGLEKYV
+187 RELQDGLEKYV

-287 KFDSVLQDLGSQ
+287 KLDSVLQDLGSQ
-299 YEMQESTKISLAEA
+299 YEMQESTRISLAEA
-313 ATKQNELFVKRLN
+313 ATEQNALFVKRLN
-326 EMKGQL
+326 DMKGQL

-360 ESEWD
+360 ESKWD

-423 SAFFDAHQQRIKD
+423 SVFFDAHQQRIKD

-469 MFTALEEEFKKIIT
+469 VFKALEQKFKEKIT
-483 DFNSSL
+483 NFNSSL
-489 QNTLKDIGLTIQLN
+489 QGTLNDFGVRIQLN

-508 PMETIDVSI
+508 PMEDVDVNI
-517 EHKGLLWGHSN
+517 EHKGFLWGHNN
-528 TQMSYST
+528 TQMSYSA
-535 INSTEAKSQVDQSIE
+535 INSFEAKRQVDHSIE
-550 VYIQGWHNAWKKVF
+550 AYIQEWYKAWQEVF
-564 NETKESFSNKM
+564 NNTKETFSNEM

-580 EKAEETADSRVF
+580 KKAEETADSRAF

-606 QLNFYSRL
+606 KLNFCSNL
-614 DLDELLN
+614 DLGKLLN
-621 SFKNKVY
+621 SFKNKAY
-628 KIVNTPFKRPDCKD
+628 NIVNIPFKRPDCYD
-642 QKEAAARQTLQDA
+642 QKEAVARQTLQDA
-655 ALNHTQQIRERVYY
+655 ALNHTQQIRERIYY
-669 EVFDAIKDKVK
+669 EVFDAIKYEVE
-680 KECIPT
+680 KEAKRYLVEI
-686 NLRKVIQSLESLKGK
+686 NQSLESLKDEFGK
-701 FGETLKQNAE
+701 TLKRNAE
-711 YYLNELEKQ
+711 YYLNELEEQ
-720 LQNQQASLEKIDV
+720 LQNQQASLEKIDA